1 MMYLDWLLAR
11 VELDGPVSDILV
23 AGLYERNF
31 TATVP
36 NDDNRIQ
43 DALLLRALYCE
54 EENGR
59 FEEDFPATF
68 LEVLISLSERMEYML
83 HSPDDYGHARMYFW
97 SMLANIGLYSTTRDA
112 KYIHEKVSMVL
123 DRTYEWNGRGGLFP
137 LEHATD
143 DQREVEIWYQMMA
156 WISEKAD

>member
-1 MMYLDWLLAR
+1 MSYLEWLLAR
-11 VELDGPVSDILV
+11 VELDGPVSDILAAV
-23 AGLYERNF
+23 LYERTF

-36 NDDNRIQ
+36 NDDNRIE

-68 LEVLISLSERMEYML
+68 LEVLVALADRMEYML
-83 HSPDDYGHARMYFW
+83 HSPDDYGHVPMYFW
-97 SMLANIGLYSTTRDA
+97 SMLANIGLYNTTIDT

-137 LEHATD
+137 LNNATD

-156 WISEKAD
+156 WIREKAV